1 MCHLF
6 AHVSWAD
13 AKELVPFLMLAR
25 VPLLCASVLFLF
37 PPISFKSS
45 LFANLF
51 DVTPQGMIVV
61 TLASLATA
69 WTTLVTGWVILSYG
83 HCRFHGITFQPSF
96 ELPQMVHFAWSAWLT
111 LPVIAGSLWYSLRQL
126 ATRSNRTLSAIKMLV
141 GTLIGG
147 LLGCL
152 LLWASQVLFQ
162 RALLQPGFM
171 VKAAT
176 WIVRELACFVGP
188 AGYFGGNDWLLEGHI
203 LSVILFSLTFAL
215 YAIIGLLHYAP
226 RWLRVP
232 TVTYVLLL
240 IMLACWTFSGITFAA
255 DRWRIPVVLLLGIW
269 LAFTAQLPNTD
280 HFYRTRTCGDPQN
293 NQCFP
298 PTPDPAEVLV
308 ASKDPTKIILVAASG
323 GGIQAAAWTAR
334 VLTGLELQWRASQPK
349 DIDGFSR
356 SVRLISSVSGGGV
369 GAMYFVNQYTASGG
383 LPRENAAN
391 KLAQVV
397 DDAQTSSLEDV
408 SWGLAYHDLLH
419 VVFPIFPRSL
429 AGRGRA
435 LERAWTTT
443 SPDAAGLECDLTK
456 WADGVRQGLRPANI
470 FNATLVE
477 AGERL
482 LLSTTYLPHPAGTV
496 GRWDFHSIYQKMRD
510 VAVVTAARLSATF
523 PYVGP
528 ASRADVDPSGGEAS
542 HVVDGGYYD
551 NYGMSTL
558 VEWLDIALDSLD
570 RAGRLP
576 NHPEI
581 LVIEIRQEPS
591 PLPAPV
597 PNGSHR
603 GWFFQAYAPLAAL
616 FAVRTAGQR
625 SHNQVELKLLQ
636 EKWAHKV
643 NIQPSAIFE
652 FGSRQDGSP
661 APDLPVPP
669 LSWHLTARQQEAI
682 ESEWIAQ
689 RDGSEW
695 KKVRTFLA

>member
-1 MCHLF
+1 MCHLL
-6 AHVSWAD
+6 AQMSWAD
-13 AKELVPFLMLAR
+13 AKALVPFLMLAR
-25 VPLLCASVLFLF
+25 VPLLCASFLVLFPL
-37 PPISFKSS
+37 ISFKSS

-61 TLASLATA
+61 TLASLTTA

-83 HCRFHGITFQPSF
+83 HLRFYGIGFQPSS
-96 ELPQMVHFAWSAWLT
+96 ELPEMVHFAWSAWLT

-126 ATRSNRTLSAIKMLV
+126 PIRSNRTLSGIKMLA

-152 LLWASQVLFQ
+152 LLWISQVLFQ
-162 RALLQPGFM
+162 RALLQPGLM
-171 VKAAT
+171 LKAAT

-188 AGYFGGNDWLLEGHI
+188 AGYFGENGRLLKDHI

-280 HFYRTRTCGDPQN
+280 HFYRTRTCGDPKN

-298 PTPDPAEVLV
+298 PTPDPAEVLL
-308 ASKDPTKIILVAASG
+308 ASKGPKIILVAASG

-334 VLTGLELQWRASQPK
+334 VLTGLELQWRASQPT
-349 DIDGFSR
+349 DIAAFSK
-356 SVRLISSVSGGGV
+356 SIRLISSVSGGGV
-369 GAMYFVNQYTASGG
+369 GAMYFVNQYTTTGG
-383 LPRENAAN
+383 LPAEN

-419 VVFPIFPRSL
+419 VVLPIFPRSF

-456 WADGVRQGLRPANI
+456 WAGDVRQGLRPANI

-528 ASRADVDPSGGEAS
+528 ASRADVDPSGGKAS

-551 NYGMSTL
+551 NFGISTL
-558 VEWLDIALDSLD
+558 VEWLDVALDSLD
-570 RAGRLP
+570 LAGKLP
-576 NHPEI
+576 NNLEI

-603 GWFFQAYAPLAAL
+603 GWFFQTYAPLTAL

-636 EKWAHKV
+636 EKWASKV

-652 FGSRQDGSP
+652 FGSRPDGSVSPHLP
-661 APDLPVPP
+661 APP
-669 LSWHLTARQQEAI
+669 LSWHLTARQQEVI
-682 ESEWIAQ
+682 ESEWSAQ
-689 RDGSEW
+689 GNGSEW
-695 KKVRTFLA
+695 NKVRTFLA

>member
-13 AKELVPFLMLAR
+13 AKALVPFLMLGR
-25 VPLLCASVLFLF
+25 VPLLCAALLFLF
-37 PPISFKSS
+37 PLISFKNS

-83 HCRFHGITFQPSF
+83 YLRFHGITFRPGS
-96 ELPQMVHFAWSAWLT
+96 ELPQTVHFVWSASLT

-126 ATRSNRTLSAIKMLV
+126 PIRSNRTLSAIKMLG

-147 LLGCL
+147 LIGCL
-152 LLWASQVLFQ
+152 LLWLSQLLFQ

-176 WIVRELACFVGP
+176 WVVRELACVVGP
-188 AGYFGGNDWLLEGHI
+188 AGYFGGNGWLLKGHI
-203 LSVILFSLTFAL
+203 LAVFLFSLTFAL
-215 YAIIGLLHYAP
+215 YAIVYVLHYAR

-240 IMLACWTFSGITFAA
+240 IMLACWAFSGITFAA
-255 DRWRIPVVLLLGIW
+255 DRWRIPVMLLVGIW

-280 HFYRTRTCGDPQN
+280 HFYRTRTCGDPKN

-298 PTPDPAEVLV
+298 PTPDPAEVLL
-308 ASKDPTKIILVAASG
+308 ASKNPTKIILAAASG

-334 VLTGLELQWRASQPK
+334 VLTGLELRWRASQPK
-349 DIDGFSR
+349 DVAAFSK
-356 SVRLISSVSGGGV
+356 SIRLISSVSGGGV
-369 GAMYFVNQYTASGG
+369 GAMYFVNQFNTTGG
-383 LPRENAAN
+383 LPEE
-391 KLAQVV
+391 KELAQVV
-397 DDAQTSSLEDV
+397 ADAQTSSLEDV
-408 SWGLAYHDLLH
+408 SWALAYHDLWRVILP
-419 VVFPIFPRSL
+419 VFPRSFG
-429 AGRGRA
+429 GRGRA

-443 SPDAAGLECDLTK
+443 SRDAASLETDLTK
-456 WADGVRQGLRPANI
+456 WVDGVRHGLRPANI

-482 LLSTTYLPHPAGTV
+482 LLSTTYLPHPPGTI

-528 ASRADVDPSGGEAS
+528 ASRADVDPSGGKAS

-551 NYGMSTL
+551 NYGISTL

-570 RAGRLP
+570 RAGKLP
-576 NHPEI
+576 NNLQI

-597 PNGSHR
+597 PDGSHR
-603 GWFFQAYAPLAAL
+603 GWFYQAYAPLDAL

-636 EKWAHKV
+636 EKWAQKV

-661 APDLPVPP
+661 APDLPAPP

-682 ESEWIAQ
+682 ESEWSDQ

-695 KKVRTFLA
+695 KKVRTFLTLP